1 MHSEN
6 VINWILISSLLCTAS
21 WNVVEF
27 LPALFSA
34 MQAYIPASPSSV
46 LTTSREERRE
56 DSLPGMV
63 VVVITYLEVLF
74 SCIPAKFQLRLG
86 RGRPWAVQEK
96 RTEVG
101 EVMVMKVREGET
113 EVKEGGTG
121 DGKGEETL
129 IMSLEKLETYVC
141 HNN

>member
-101 EVMVMKVREGET
+101 EVMVTKVREGET

>member
-1 MHSEN
+1 M
-6 VINWILISSLLCTAS
+6 
-21 WNVVEF
+21 
-27 LPALFSA
+27 PALLSA

-46 LTTSREERRE
+46 LTTSREECRE

-63 VVVITYLEVLF
+63 VAVITCLEELF

-101 EVMVMKVREGET
+101 EVVVTKVREGET

-129 IMSLEKLETYVC
+129 IMSLEKLETYMFVTTTEVIPENTNALAC
-141 HNN
+141 EQLAIFIT